1 MIVQIHFELCYL
13 LYNNK
18 TEYGLNG
25 KTCLLDHFFIAD
37 SWDAGQQ
44 LCGKQQ
50 DLEPDSVS
58 EKF

>member
-37 SWDAGQQ
+37 SWDAGQ
-44 LCGKQQ
+44 
-50 DLEPDSVS
+50 
-58 EKF
+58 